1 MRINPFT
8 QNLTNYKMKRQV
20 NHLAGAPAVCPHSSP
35 SFMGSI
41 KAFTSLPIKASVKN
55 VSLPSLLQEMDA
67 EIYGIMLFDK
77 IRKQKVNAF
86 LAYTANKSIKYLNV
100 FDKNGEIIGSTNI
113 NFSDWKSNDLPKNY
127 LRLHDLESIGKE
139 KYKGIGST
147 IIQAAVEQSLKT
159 DAEGRIYVY
168 AYNVSS
174 RRNDPFVFY
183 NKMGLSLLDPDG
195 HFGNLSEYIRETPPE
210 ALLNLKKRLGSEN
223 IDSLSPD
230 EYMLNVYKAIAEFT
244 GKRLDDISLDFAE
257 YMYLHDDKVKKLWLP
272 KINANQIFNERHR
285 LK

>member
-1 MRINPFT
+1 MRINPFN
-8 QNLTNYKMKRQV
+8 QNLTTYKTKLQAMP
-20 NHLAGAPAVCPHSSP
+20 LAAPCLTEQTTVIRP
-35 SFMGSI
+35 SI
-41 KAFTSLPIKASVKN
+41 PFTGGPLHVQVKN
-55 VSLPSLLQEMDA
+55 VSLPHLLQKMDA

-77 IRKQKVNAF
+77 IKNQKVNAF

-113 NFSDWKSNDLPKNY
+113 NFSDWKNNGLPKNY

-168 AYNVSS
+168 AYNVGINV
-174 RRNDPFVFY
+174 NDPFVFY

-195 HFGNLSEYIRETPPE
+195 HFGNLSEYTRETPPG

-230 EYMLNVYKAIAEFT
+230 EYMLNVYKAIAEST

-257 YMYLHDDKVKKLWLP
+257 FMYLHDYKVKKLWLP
-272 KINANQIFNERHR
+272 KIQANPVFCESHR